1 MANKQKIL
9 IVDDDENIANL
20 ISLYL
25 TKECYETR
33 IEHDGQ
39 SALDA
44 FKEYAPNLILLDI
57 MLPGLDGYEVCREI
71 RRESKV
77 PIIMLSAKT
86 EVFDKVL
93 GLELGADDY
102 MTKPFSVS
110 ELLARVEA
118 LCRRVGRS
126 AGNDAGENALS
137 SLVSGSFVLDENR
150 RVLLKAGQPIE
161 LTQVEFQIMEL
172 FFRNPGIALVREK
185 ILKGVW
191 GENYFGD
198 VKIVDVNIRR
208 LRMKVE
214 DEPSHPT
221 HILTVWGYGYRWEE

>member
-102 MTKPFSVS
+102 IIKPFDSKELVARVKAVLRRYTEAPAPVEKKPDEKRVEYKDLIINLS
-110 ELLARVEA
+110 NYEVIYKGKPVEMTPREIELLYFLA
-118 LCRRVGRS
+118 
-126 AGNDAGENALS
+126 S
-137 SLVSGSFVLDENR
+137 SPNQVFTREQLLD
-150 RVLLKAGQPIE
+150 
-161 LTQVEFQIMEL
+161 
-172 FFRNPGIALVREK
+172 
-185 ILKGVW
+185 
-191 GENYFGD
+191 
-198 VKIVDVNIRR
+198 
-208 LRMKVE
+208 
-214 DEPSHPT
+214 
-221 HILTVWGYGYRWEE
+221 HIWGYEYAGDTRLSLIHI

>member
-102 MTKPFSVS
+102 IIKPFDSKELVARVKAVLRRYTEAPAPVEKKPDEKRVEYKDLIINLS
-110 ELLARVEA
+110 NYEVIYKGKPVEMTPREIELLYFLASSPNQVFTREQ
-118 LCRRVGRS
+118 LLDHIWGYEY
-126 AGNDAGENALS
+126 AGDTRTVDGHIK
-137 SLVSGSFVLDENR
+137 R
-150 RVLLKAGQPIE
+150 I
-161 LTQVEFQIMEL
+161 
-172 FFRNPGIALVREK
+172 REK
-185 ILKGVW
+185 IADTDQWSIG
-191 GENYFGD
+191 
-198 VKIVDVNIRR
+198 
-208 LRMKVE
+208 
-214 DEPSHPT
+214 
-221 HILTVWGYGYRWEE
+221 TVWSVGYRFEVHN